1 MEKKNEKGI
10 IDLQCDTPLR
20 RKQRHQTK
28 GMAKHLNLIKECNSV
43 LLILDKLEEQR
54 PLYTQEKN
62 FRAIL
67 KRHILT
73 LLKYQNEYWRKDIKL
88 DGQSLRMKVHNFF
101 MQQQLRYMKNTITSL
116 ESEDGRQITEHF

>member
-1 MEKKNEKGI
+1 MHFWNGEKNEKGI

-20 RKQRHQTK
+20 RKQRHRTK
-28 GMAKHLNLIKECNSV
+28 GMAKLSNLIKECNSV
-43 LLILDKLEEQR
+43 WLILDKLEEQR

-73 LLKYQNEYWRKDIKL
+73 LLKYQKEYWRKRYKVRWTKL
-88 DGQSLRMKVHNFF
+88 GDESTNFF
-101 MQQQLRYMKNTITSL
+101 MQQQLRGT
-116 ESEDGRQITEHF
+116 